1 MNGEKVDGAA
11 GSIAVDP
18 EANGEAVSFK
28 QNLDIDMKLEN
39 LGEPQV
45 PQDGDMKDGVQF
57 NANDPRGLSPMTR
70 RSDRA
75 RVDISYRDL
84 NSGKPATD
92 EVDLSGLGQL
102 GGIALNPI
110 GQSKEM

>member
-1 MNGEKVDGAA
+1 
-11 GSIAVDP
+11 
-18 EANGEAVSFK
+18 
-28 QNLDIDMKLEN
+28 
-39 LGEPQV
+39 
-45 PQDGDMKDGVQF
+45 
-57 NANDPRGLSPMTR
+57 MTR

-110 GQSKEM
+110 GQSKEMSKSRSKVSAGSDIQ